1 MFPYFIK
8 QNKEKS
14 LKYNIIY
21 EKILD
26 YNKKNKYELFDINT
40 IKNRIYIFPPNKLEI
55 ESTEIDNLSI
65 NDYIFESSNNKLEDN
80 TKKENKTD
88 INLNKEKNIIENK
101 NEMIKKLSEIDE
113 IKNDVHNIY
122 SNIFNPSEEHYQN
135 NIQYN
140 YKENFNLIKDCFT
153 LCLTNKSRITKN
165 HFSSL
170 EVIFSDKYNRKY
182 FSELIFPD
190 IKIKY
195 QHKEMMEL
203 AFNDFV
209 DIIKICLLKIK
220 EDEYQIGRIIT
231 LACFSYYK
239 IKEGKNIYIYQNI
252 NNKNEYKIWNID
264 LFWIEFFKIEIKE
277 SKNNEEMMLKNLDN
291 DKSLIEFK
299 SKFTI
304 LMDISIYISKIM
316 IKLNLKKDF
325 IIKIFE
331 RMILPVYEFDYD
343 NINNIIKKIKQ
354 IF

>member
-1 MFPYFIK
+1 M
-8 QNKEKS
+8 
-14 LKYNIIY
+14 
-21 EKILD
+21 
-26 YNKKNKYELFDINT
+26 
-40 IKNRIYIFPPNKLEI
+40 IKN
-55 ESTEIDNLSI
+55 
-65 NDYIFESSNNKLEDN
+65 
-80 TKKENKTD
+80 
-88 INLNKEKNIIENK
+88 
-101 NEMIKKLSEIDE
+101 LSEIDK
-113 IKNDVHNIY
+113 INNGGQNIY

-331 RMILPVYEFDYD
+331 KMILPVYEFDYD